1 MLAPRRDG
9 TVVTDDPR
17 AAELAQAE
25 AEAAEAAAA
34 AAEARARAA
43 RLRREFGATEPEPVD
58 EAQPPASAG
67 EDAAA
72 DADESSHDES
82 KSDDDAAS
90 TEEAATAT
98 AEPSPKRAWWRLERS
113 QWAAVGTGVA
123 IVVICVSTALSGYF
137 VAHHRNVAERT
148 HRAAEYAAAA
158 QQGIVT
164 LMSLD
169 YNSAKEDVQRVI
181 DNATGDFK
189 DNFQDTADDFIKVVE
204 QAKVGTET
212 TVKATAVQSMSDDSA
227 VVLVAATSKITNAA
241 GAKQDPRPWRL
252 SVTVTRDGDQLK
264 LSKVEFVV

>member
-1 MLAPRRDG
+1 MTHDS
-9 TVVTDDPR
+9 R

-34 AAEARARAA
+34 AEQARARAM
-43 RLRREFGATEPEPVD
+43 RLRREVGAAETEPVHEGQ
-58 EAQPPASAG
+58 APASAG
-67 EDAAA
+67 GDSAADVDESK
-72 DADESSHDES
+72 DADESE
-82 KSDDDAAS
+82 KQDDAAS
-90 TEEAATAT
+90 TEGAATAST
-98 AEPSPKRAWWRLERS
+98 ASSPERAWWQRSGLSRLERPR
-113 QWAAVGTGVA
+113 WAAIGAGVA
-123 IVVICVSTALSGYF
+123 IVAICVSCALISYF
-137 VAHHRNVAERT
+137 VVHHRNVADRQ

-158 QQGIVT
+158 QQGVIT

-181 DNATGDFK
+181 DNSTGDFK
-189 DNFQDTADDFIKVVE
+189 ENFQDTADDFIKVVE

-252 SVTVTRDGDQLK
+252 SVTVTREGDQLK
-264 LSKVEFVV
+264 MSKVEFVV

>member
-1 MLAPRRDG
+1 MTEDS
-9 TVVTDDPR
+9 R

-25 AEAAEAAAA
+25 AEAAAAEAAAVA
-34 AAEARARAA
+34 AQARARAL
-43 RLRREFGATEPEPVD
+43 RLRQDSGAA
-58 EAQPPASAG
+58 EADPA
-67 EDAAA
+67 DAAQA
-72 DADESSHDES
+72 PAAAGQGDNDDADDA
-82 KSDDDAAS
+82 DD
-90 TEEAATAT
+90 TAT
-98 AEPSPKRAWWRLERS
+98 DQSENRPRERPR
-113 QWAAVGTGVA
+113 WAAVGAGVALVA
-123 IVVICVSTALSGYF
+123 IVTSTALSGYF
-137 VAHHRNVAERT
+137 MVHHRNASDRQ

-181 DNATGDFK
+181 DNSTGDFK

-212 TVKATAVQSMSDDSA
+212 TVKATAVQSMSNDSA

-264 LSKVEFVV
+264 MSKVEFVV

>member
-1 MLAPRRDG
+1 MTEDS
-9 TVVTDDPR
+9 R

-25 AEAAEAAAA
+25 AEAAAAEATAAAA
-34 AAEARARAA
+34 QARARAL
-43 RLRREFGATEPEPVD
+43 RLRQESAAAGADPADAVQ
-58 EAQPPASAG
+58 APASAG
-67 EDAAA
+67 QDDADTA
-72 DADESSHDES
+72 DASENE
-82 KSDDDAAS
+82 DDAAS
-90 TEEAATAT
+90 SPSG
-98 AEPSPKRAWWRLERS
+98 PSPIERPR
-113 QWAAVGTGVA
+113 WAAVGAGVA
-123 IVVICVSTALSGYF
+123 IVAIGVSTALSGYF
-137 VAHHRNVAERT
+137 MVHHRNVSDRQ

-181 DNATGDFK
+181 DNSTGDFK

-264 LSKVEFVV
+264 MSKVEFVV